1 MTIPVS
7 INLFN
12 FIIILLEKP
21 SSEWEVIAQ
30 GLHPQLGNK
39 VIIEIIRLWL
49 QVEATFCGCWRW
61 RAEDGYNPVVECSCR
76 WFCQHSS
83 AAPKRNGRK
92 AKVIC
97 ILRIRGVC
105 GHMKSRVA
113 AVAQKPRT
121 VLSD

>member
-49 QVEATFCGCWRW
+49 QVEATFCG
-61 RAEDGYNPVVECSCR
+61 
-76 WFCQHSS
+76 
-83 AAPKRNGRK
+83 
-92 AKVIC
+92 
-97 ILRIRGVC
+97 
-105 GHMKSRVA
+105 
-113 AVAQKPRT
+113 
-121 VLSD
+121 